1 MPRIPRLFG
10 RKRDE
15 DSTPAPSSIVPTDS
29 APPAEAGTPLDPAA
43 IAADPLE
50 GELPLAVPSH
60 EDEPDQADEQ
70 ETVPEPIEHWPV
82 NSPPEAAQSTES
94 PKDLETDPLPL
105 SGSARKHLDLV
116 QPTEPRETMA
126 PPVVEATDPAPEPA
140 MPILKTLI
148 GGKEEDLVPLI
159 PDTEADVAGS
169 GELDETGTA
178 EAAVESLKSASELLV
193 ARVNSL
199 RTLSDPSQIVPG
211 MIALIGELD
220 ARYTR
225 DMGITRRNGLEDV
238 LRDVHRL
245 MAEGDRFV
253 LESLENGRGGLSAD
267 AVTRDLRT
275 IAPGDRPRMLGHYV
289 TVLAFMIQRVLH
301 QYLRPLEEDET
312 RTYEISYRLDYLVE
326 GVRDILL
333 AKVAAP
339 AR

>member
-1 MPRIPRLFG
+1 M
-10 RKRDE
+10 
-15 DSTPAPSSIVPTDS
+15 TIVPD
-29 APPAEAGTPLDPAA
+29 PP
-43 IAADPLE
+43 E
-50 GELPLAVPSH
+50 GEPPFAASRQ
-60 EDEPDQADEQ
+60 EEEPHQAEEP
-70 ETVPEPIEHWPV
+70 ETVPEQAEHWPV
-82 NSPPEAAQSTES
+82 NPLSDAAQPPEL
-94 PKDLETDPLPL
+94 PPDLEKDPLPL
-105 SGSARKHLDLV
+105 SVSARKHLDLV
-116 QPTEPRETMA
+116 QPPEPREAMA
-126 PPVVEATDPAPEPA
+126 PPATETTDPASELGSPSP
-140 MPILKTLI
+140 KTLI
-148 GGKEEDLVPLI
+148 GGKEDDLVPLI

-178 EAAVESLKSASELLV
+178 EAAVESLKSASAFLV

-199 RTLSDPSQIVPG
+199 RALSDPAQIVPG
-211 MIALIGELD
+211 MIALVGELD

-225 DMGITRRNGLEDV
+225 DMGVMRRNGLEDV
-238 LRDVHRL
+238 LQDIRHR

-312 RTYEISYRLDYLVE
+312 HTYEISYRLDYLVE

-333 AKVAAP
+333 AKVSAP
-339 AR
+339 AS

>member
-1 MPRIPRLFG
+1 
-10 RKRDE
+10 
-15 DSTPAPSSIVPTDS
+15 VPTDS

-50 GELPLAVPSH
+50 GELPLAVPSQ
-60 EDEPDQADEQ
+60 EDEPDQAEEQ

-82 NSPPEAAQSTES
+82 NSPPEAAQPTES

-126 PPVVEATDPAPEPA
+126 PPVVEATDLAPEPA
-140 MPILKTLI
+140 LPIPKTLI